1 MHIFKFETELT
12 ACCMLDGFSWMI
24 FILGNVDYDPE
35 FTFDEDTEVYGS
47 CAASLNDEFWVLGGN
62 NKKRQVFGNFQP

>member
-1 MHIFKFETELT
+1 MI
-12 ACCMLDGFSWMI
+12 I

-47 CAASLNDEFWVLGGN
+47 CSASLKDEFWILGGN
-62 NKKRQVFGNFQP
+62 NKKRQVFGKS

>member
-1 MHIFKFETELT
+1 
-12 ACCMLDGFSWMI
+12 MLQQLFLII

-35 FTFDEDTEVYGS
+35 FTFDDDTEVYGS

-62 NKKRQVFGNFQP
+62 NKKRQVFGKFSLKKKSNNYLR